1 MTIKKV
7 LYFKTGIIILRLGII
22 NVYTCF
28 TVSTKGIYC
37 PSQILSQIKTGTFI
51 LPCSKLKVCQNYQFP
66 LMSKKVNLEKGLKM
80 TSEDG
85 KVIIPF

>member
-1 MTIKKV
+1 MMTIKKV

-51 LPCSKLKVCQNYQFP
+51 LPCSKLKVCQNYQTFFP
-66 LMSKKVNLEKGLKM
+66 LMSKKVLF
-80 TSEDG
+80 T
-85 KVIIPF
+85 